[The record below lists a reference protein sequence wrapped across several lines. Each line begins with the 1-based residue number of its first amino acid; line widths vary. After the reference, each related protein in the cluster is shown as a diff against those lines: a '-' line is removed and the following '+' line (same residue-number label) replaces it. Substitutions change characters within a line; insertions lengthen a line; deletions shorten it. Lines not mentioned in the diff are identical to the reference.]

1 MEREHTKAP
10 GASPETPPPL
20 IPTVTSGGKLRPLG
34 KSRNPQEF
42 FLRCS
47 HSGAAEHRSVEREGP
62 PRMTSITKFFRPWET
77 RHPSISSGG
86 YPSSIS
92 PPDSPASTS
101 ASSSSS
107 HGHPF
112 EMFLMIPTTTTSI
125 PLEMSTNRRKCE
137 RCTCPNCKAIK
148 HGDRGAQHSH
158 LCSVPGC
165 GKTYKKTS
173 HLRAHMRKHTGDRP
187 FVCDWI
193 DCEKR
198 FDRSDQLIRHKRT
211 HTKEYRFA
219 CSMCAR
225 QFSRSDHL
233 QQHLTSVHNIIVV
246 D

>member
-1 MEREHTKAP
+1 
-10 GASPETPPPL
+10 
-20 IPTVTSGGKLRPLG
+20 
-34 KSRNPQEF
+34 
-42 FLRCS
+42 
-47 HSGAAEHRSVEREGP
+47 
-62 PRMTSITKFFRPWET
+62 MTSITKFFRPWET

-148 HGDRGAQHSH
+148 H
-158 LCSVPGC
+158 
-165 GKTYKKTS
+165 
-173 HLRAHMRKHTGDRP
+173 TGDRP

>member
-1 MEREHTKAP
+1 MD
-10 GASPETPPPL
+10 
-20 IPTVTSGGKLRPLG
+20 
-34 KSRNPQEF
+34 
-42 FLRCS
+42 
-47 HSGAAEHRSVEREGP
+47 GAA
-62 PRMTSITKFFRPWET
+62 TKFFRPWES
-77 RHPSISSGG
+77 HGSYHHSLP
-86 YPSSIS
+86 SIS

-107 HGHPF
+107 SIGAN
-112 EMFLMIPTTTTSI
+112 ELTTK
-125 PLEMSTNRRKCE
+125 RRKCE

-148 HGDRGAQHSH
+148 HGDRGSQHTH

-173 HLRAHMRKHTGDRP
+173 HLRAHLRKHTGDRP
-187 FVCDWI
+187 FVCDWF
-193 DCEKR
+193 DCGKR

-219 CSMCAR
+219 CKFCIR

-233 QQHLTSVHNIIVV
+233 QQHLTSVHNIVVV